1 MHREFSIPA
10 DVNVISDT
18 VDEIVGFLREQG
30 FAKGNEFAIEI
41 SLREAL
47 ANAVLHGCKNDR
59 SKKIHCAVECRHN
72 REVRIIVT
80 DPGDGFDPD
89 SIADPLHSDNLHN
102 DHGRGVYLIRQL
114 MDSVEYAQGG
124 REVRMTKS

>member
-30 FAKGNEFAIEI
+30 FAKGNEFAVEI

-59 SKKIHCAVECRHN
+59 SKKINCIVECGLN

-80 DPGDGFDPD
+80 DPGDGFDPE
-89 SIADPLHSDNLHN
+89 SIADPLHTDNLHA

-114 MDSVEYAQGG
+114 MDTVEYAQGG

>member
-59 SKKIHCAVECRHN
+59 SKKINCVVECSLN

-80 DPGDGFDPD
+80 DPGEGFDPD
-89 SIADPLHSDNLHN
+89 SLADPLHTDNLHA